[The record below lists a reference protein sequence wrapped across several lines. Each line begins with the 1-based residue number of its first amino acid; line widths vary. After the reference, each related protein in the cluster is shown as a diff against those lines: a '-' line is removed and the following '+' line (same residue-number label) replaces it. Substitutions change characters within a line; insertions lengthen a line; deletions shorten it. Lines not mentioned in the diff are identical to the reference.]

1 MGSASVTVRIPD
13 NKKVTILAP
22 EDSTLS
28 YAIWGGPPPLST
40 VLTLYSETLL
50 VTLPAPNFSMPINV
64 IYLVYAVAAVAFIG
78 IHDITTKSLSLLMPA
93 DIKP

>member
-28 YAIWGGPPPLST
+28 YAIWGDPPPLST
-40 VLTLYSETLL
+40 VLTLMLETLL
-50 VTLPAPNFSMPINV
+50 VTLLASNFSICQ
-64 IYLVYAVAAVAFIG
+64 
-78 IHDITTKSLSLLMPA
+78 
-93 DIKP
+93 